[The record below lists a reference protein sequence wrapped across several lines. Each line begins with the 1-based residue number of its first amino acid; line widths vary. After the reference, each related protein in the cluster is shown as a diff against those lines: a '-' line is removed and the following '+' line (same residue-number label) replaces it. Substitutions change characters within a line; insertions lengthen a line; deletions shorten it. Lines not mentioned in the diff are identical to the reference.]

1 MLATNTS
8 HTILQISWV
17 VTRHKKK
24 WKPRHSLSLETHKA
38 ISEFWLQQEN
48 AIVSTDRRSNGDE
61 VLISK
66 LEYLRD
72 YAHCTNINDTEITE
86 KEVVAEKDR
95 NEEEIHDSPANGLHP
110 SIEENLPSFCR
121 NRICIFHQHVYK
133 IQAILYHIVNRK
145 RERIVPLQKMFKRAS
160 PCRHQQLPKSP
171 KTSSA
176 WSQNKISGML
186 RYERRFFSCL
196 WKEGGNLFQKWNIK
210 KLRTCHPYW

>member
-1 MLATNTS
+1 M
-8 HTILQISWV
+8 
-17 VTRHKKK
+17 
-24 WKPRHSLSLETHKA
+24 
-38 ISEFWLQQEN
+38 
-48 AIVSTDRRSNGDE
+48 STDRRSNGDE

-121 NRICIFHQHVYK
+121 NRICIFHQDVYK

-176 WSQNKISGML
+176 
-186 RYERRFFSCL
+186 
-196 WKEGGNLFQKWNIK
+196 
-210 KLRTCHPYW
+210 